1 MKSSDEMYIALMRS
15 QTMQDKLIEKLALKQ
30 RYGSRSIEDARLALS
45 KHVALVSDKKSGLI
59 NIDAQD
65 IDPLFAAKLANLQVE
80 ELRAMLGRLAVTDV
94 QQRRV
99 FHEQQVK
106 KTQVSLAA
114 AELRF
119 RQALEKAGMQATSV
133 WLAES
138 SVMAGAGL
146 RGQIVALEIQLQT
159 LSSFATPENPDVRR
173 ISSQLAALR
182 SQLAKY
188 EQGTGRANA
197 TPVQQEAAQ
206 AYRDLKV
213 QETMLDSFV
222 RQLEITKIDE
232 SKEGPPVQVVDVALP
247 PEIRS
252 SPQRTKYVVNA
263 GVAGVLLGIVLAL
276 AKSYLGRM
284 RNSEEGRSRL
294 AAMRRSWAFKK
305 NSA

>member
-1 MKSSDEMYIALMRS
+1 
-15 QTMQDKLIEKLALKQ
+15 
-30 RYGSRSIEDARLALS
+30 
-45 KHVALVSDKKSGLI
+45 
-59 NIDAQD
+59 
-65 IDPLFAAKLANLQVE
+65 
-80 ELRAMLGRLAVTDV
+80 MLGRLAVTDV

-222 RQLEITKIDE
+222 RQLEIAKIDE

-263 GVAGVLLGIVLAL
+263 GLAGVVLGIVLAL